1 MQILIINILQ
11 NHFNTLKVHIS
22 ASFQQKTAPVKSRF
36 QQLFHKMQ
44 RATISPATRYPD
56 TYFSTTARQLFN
68 GCLTLFSVKQP
79 LNSRQTL
86 EKQSEFTAPQ
96 RGAWC

>member
-1 MQILIINILQ
+1 MQLLVINILQ
-11 NHFNTLKVHIS
+11 NQFNTLKVHIS
-22 ASFQQKTAPVKSRF
+22 ASFQQKTAPARSRF

-44 RATISPATRYPD
+44 RATISPAARYPD

-68 GCLTLFSVKQP
+68 GCLTLFPVKQP
-79 LNSRQTL
+79 LNSHQTL
-86 EKQSEFTAPQ
+86 EKQSEFTATQ